1 MLPRRRRRRTPGD
14 RGSVELAVVVP
25 VLLVLVFGA
34 VNVAWWYHARN
45 VALAAAR
52 AGADTGRLHGST
64 ATQGA
69 AAALSF
75 ATRAGTGALDGP
87 GVSTAGSTA
96 GTVCITVT
104 GVAPLII
111 PLVPDLHVSQRSCGP
126 AEVFTR

>member
-1 MLPRRRRRRTPGD
+1 VRRGEPGRSRD

-25 VLLVLVFGA
+25 VLLLLVFGA

-52 AGADTGRLHGST
+52 AGSDAGRLQGAT
-64 ATQGA
+64 AAQGA
-69 AAALSF
+69 AAARAF
-75 ATRAGTGALDGP
+75 AARAGTGALDAP
-87 GVSTAGSTA
+87 AVSTAGSSAT
-96 GTVCITVT
+96 TVCVTVT

-126 AEVFTR
+126 VEVFTR